1 MPNNSI
7 LMIPELQFF
16 RYREIAADVAKRV
29 ASGDAQA
36 IVASNGV
43 AAAIIAEALAGSP
56 NGAVSLQLPT
66 IESFARALVNDAG
79 EYPRI
84 ASDAEQRFAMRSAA
98 RLAADRIIDS
108 QALAAMLQRSYRDVR
123 DSGMTLDHFESKVSK
138 LRNRRR
144 GEAML
149 RAWREYERLIA
160 GVNAV
165 DPADVLLRAASM
177 IGTASI
183 KPQIIAGFYD
193 MTGAQLRI
201 VHALAAAKKL
211 AAIFVPSEEPFA
223 HRFVAK
229 LPETTL
235 VVRSSL
241 EIKSP
246 SASIAQY
253 ENKLVELRAICSNV
267 AKLLESGAA
276 PASIGI
282 VARSFEAYDI
292 RLLHRFANERGFDV
306 STAETIPLTGNRIG
320 RATASL
326 MRMRERNFPR
336 TAVIDLLRDGFRLT
350 RQLSIDDLDAA
361 TRRESIAGG
370 TGDALRKVPDYAAAV
385 AEIESFTPAV
395 ALNGNDWAKLLQSIV
410 ERFRIQT
417 DGDVEAV
424 AAIEAIAAI
433 FARAHAWNRRFDHEA
448 VLDLLGTPALAG
460 SPAGFSRPVIW
471 AGDVMRFRGRTFDH
485 LFVARMQDDVFP
497 QRRTDDPLLPDV
509 DRRMLDLPEIGDG
522 LDEER
527 LLFRLLQDGASTSIH
542 FTLAAGDGVGKMLRP
557 SPLLKHFAIERDP
570 NRRAEILRDF
580 GKVFAEV
587 EDRRPR
593 LSTNIR
599 QLQRIAF
606 AGNGGV
612 FDGYLTLDDA
622 IRERIAKALQS
633 LSPTAIED
641 FGECPQKFLWKRV
654 LGVRDLDEPE
664 LELHVNARDKGRL
677 DHTILE
683 RFYRSLDEGD
693 LRERLEALVD
703 EEFDAFE
710 AKVPPFNPVMRAIER
725 RATKRNLQTF
735 VTADLADLQSSGLRP
750 TQFEYAFGPRFE
762 NAQHPEAFVI
772 TANGVA
778 ITIEGRIDRID
789 ESEKRI
795 RVIDYKSGKALR
807 HLDLAKKIER
817 GTRMQLAMYAM
828 AVAEFFGRDVQSV
841 SGAIKP
847 LRRGKDAKFSFDL
860 AAHATSIHETLDQ
873 FVAAI
878 VAGRFPAFPGN
889 KDDDSCAFCPVNH
902 SCRTKHDEAESYAVT
917 RAGDARS
924 LLAR

>member
-7 LMIPELQFF
+7 LMTPELAFS

-29 ASGDAQA
+29 ASGDVQA

-43 AAAIIAEALAGSP
+43 AAGIIAEALASSP
-56 NGAVSLQLPT
+56 NGAVSLQMPT
-66 IESFARALVNDAG
+66 IESFARAIVNDAG

-123 DSGMTLDHFESKVSK
+123 DSGMTLDQFESKTTK

-149 RAWREYERLIA
+149 KAWREYERLIA
-160 GVNAV
+160 AVNAV
-165 DPADVLLRAASM
+165 DAADVLLRAAEL
-177 IGTASI
+177 IGENT

-211 AAIFVPSEEPFA
+211 AAMFVPSEEPFA

-229 LPETTL
+229 LPE
-235 VVRSSL
+235 SSL
-241 EIKSP
+241 IPHPSSLQIKSP
-246 SASIAQY
+246 SPSVAQY
-253 ENKLVELRAICSNV
+253 ENKLVELRAICGKV
-267 AKLLESGAA
+267 ATLLESGVA

-292 RLLHRFANERGFDV
+292 RLLHRFANERGFDI
-306 STAETIPLTGNRIG
+306 STAETIPLTANRIG

-350 RQLSIDDLDAA
+350 RQASIDDLDAA

-410 ERFRIQT
+410 ERFRIET
-417 DGDVEAV
+417 ESDVEAV

-433 FARAHAWNRRFDHEA
+433 FGRAHAWNRRFDHEA
-448 VLDLLGTPALAG
+448 VIDLIERAELD
-460 SPAGFSRPVIW
+460 SRGRLPSTTTIW

-485 LFVARMQDDVFP
+485 LFIARMQDDVFP

-542 FTLAAGDGVGKMLRP
+542 FTLASGDGVGKMLRP
-557 SPLLKHFAIERDP
+557 SPLLKHFAIEREPD
-570 NRRAEILRDF
+570 RRAEILRDF
-580 GKVFAEV
+580 GKVFAGV

-593 LSTNIR
+593 LSTNVR

-683 RFYRSLDEGD
+683 RLYRSLDEGD
-693 LRERLEALVD
+693 LHERLEALVD

-710 AKVPPFNPVMRAIER
+710 AKVPPFNPVMRGIER
-725 RATKRNLQTF
+725 RATKRNLQAF
-735 VTADLADLQSSGLRP
+735 VTADLADLQASGLRP
-750 TQFEYAFGPRFE
+750 TEFEYAFGPRFE

-847 LRRGKDAKFSFDL
+847 LRGGKDAKFSFDL

-878 VAGRFPAFPGN
+878 VAGRFPAFPGS